1 MRHIKPF
8 LQQTGS
14 GALFLAGTLAT
25 ILSACS
31 GSGEKEGGGGSSGNV
46 TFPASTGTLS
56 SITLSPTTA
65 SINQCAS
72 QVFAA
77 TANYSDGS
85 SQTLAPASYTWGI
98 AGSAVA
104 AVSAPG
110 VVLGTGSGTGAMN
123 TTVTAYS
130 GSIAGNATL
139 TVTPLQLLSLTVSS
153 ATSSVAAG
161 SNVQLSASGMCPDGV
176 TRINNTSTVSWT
188 SSNTGVATVDSFG
201 NANAIAAGSAVIT
214 ATAMPGA
221 VAASAVL
228 NVQ

>member
-1 MRHIKPF
+1 MRHTKLF
-8 LQQTGS
+8 LQKTCS
-14 GALFLAGTLAT
+14 GAIFLAGALAT

-31 GSGEKEGGGGSSGNV
+31 GGGEHDGGGGGSSNV
-46 TFPASTGTLS
+46 NIPASTGTLS

-85 SQTLAPASYTWGI
+85 SQTLTATSYTWGI
-98 AGSAVA
+98 AGSAIA
-104 AVSAPG
+104 AVSSPG
-110 VVLGTGSGTGAMN
+110 VVIGTGSGTGAMN

-139 TVTPLQLLSLTVSS
+139 TVTPLQLLGLTVSS
-153 ATSSVAAG
+153 AASSVAAG

-176 TRINNTSTVSWT
+176 TQVNNTATVSWA

-201 NANAIAAGSAVIT
+201 NATGVAAGSAVIT
-214 ATAMPGA
+214 ATAMPGS

>member
-1 MRHIKPF
+1 MRHTKPF
-8 LQQTGS
+8 LQQTCTGS
-14 GALFLAGTLAT
+14 IFLAGALAT

-31 GSGEKEGGGGSSGNV
+31 GSSEKDGGGDGGGNV
-46 TFPASTGTLS
+46 NIPATTGTLS

-65 SINQCAS
+65 GINQCAS

-85 SQTLAPASYTWGI
+85 SQTLTPASYTWGI
-98 AGSAVA
+98 AGPAIA

-110 VVLGTGSGTGAMN
+110 VVIGTGSGTGTMN

-139 TVTPLQLLSLTVSS
+139 TVTPLQLLGLTVSS
-153 ATSSVAAG
+153 AASSVAAG
-161 SNVQLSASGMCPDGV
+161 SNVQLSASGTCPDGV
-176 TRINNTSTVSWT
+176 TQVNNTTSVSWA

-201 NANAIAAGSAVIT
+201 NATAVAAGSAVIT
-214 ATAMPGA
+214 ATAMPGS

>member
-8 LQQTGS
+8 LKQTGS
-14 GALFLAGTLAT
+14 GALFLAGALAT
-25 ILSACS
+25 LLAACS
-31 GSGEKEGGGGSSGNV
+31 GSGEKEGSGGGGSVNL
-46 TFPASTGTLS
+46 PASTGTLS

-85 SQTLAPASYTWGI
+85 SQALASASYTWGI
-98 AGSAVA
+98 AGSAIA

-110 VVLGTGSGTGAMN
+110 VVVGTGSGTGAMN

-139 TVTPLQLLSLTVSS
+139 TVTPLQLLSLTVST
-153 ATSSVAAG
+153 AASSVAAG
-161 SNVQLSASGMCPDGV
+161 SNVQLSAAGMCPDGV
-176 TRINNTSTVSWT
+176 TKVNNTATVSWT
-188 SSNTGVATVDSFG
+188 SSNTSVATVDSFG
-201 NANAIAAGSAVIT
+201 NANAIAAGSAMIT
-214 ATAMPGA
+214 ATAMPGS
-221 VAASAVL
+221 VTASAVL